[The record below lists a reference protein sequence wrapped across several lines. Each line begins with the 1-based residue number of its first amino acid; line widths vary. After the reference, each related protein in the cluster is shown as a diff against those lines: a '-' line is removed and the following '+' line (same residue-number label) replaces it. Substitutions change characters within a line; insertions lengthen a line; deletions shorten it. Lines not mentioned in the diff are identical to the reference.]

1 MKQNFTDYVVLIGE
15 HTYFINFIKISLFV
29 QVTAPRSEF
38 LVPYPSLICP
48 IGRENPLVSLSRMKD
63 WHSVIVTS
71 FENIE
76 ILTLLTYRSRQVV
89 NILNYRK
96 HRCISCTF
104 LLKTFRWHVQET
116 WRNSALTCKA
126 SLSRLHFWFILI
138 SFKFLFS
145 KSKLLNSGCSLS
157 ASAAYKP
164 VFTVF
169 SIFPSPNDIN
179 YEGPIHNS
187 RRILLFLCICVN

>member
-48 IGRENPLVSLSRMKD
+48 IGRGNPLVSLSRMKD

-89 NILNYRK
+89 NVLNYRK
-96 HRCISCTF
+96 HWCISCTF

-116 WRNSALTCKA
+116 WKNSALTCKA
-126 SLSRLHFWFILI
+126 SSSRLHFWF
-138 SFKFLFS
+138 
-145 KSKLLNSGCSLS
+145 KLLNSGCSLS

-164 VFTVF
+164 VFRVF
-169 SIFPSPNDIN
+169 NIFPSPNDIN
-179 YEGPIHNS
+179 YEGPFHNW